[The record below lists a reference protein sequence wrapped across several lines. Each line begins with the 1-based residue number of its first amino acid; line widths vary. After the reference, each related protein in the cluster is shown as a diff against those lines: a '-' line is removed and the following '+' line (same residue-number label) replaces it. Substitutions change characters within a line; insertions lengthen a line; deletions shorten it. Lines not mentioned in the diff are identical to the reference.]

1 MRISVSMVS
10 MVRRRS
16 PRRPLQV
23 FKLPRVQQPDEPSR
37 TSQLLAERW
46 AGRFCTI
53 QRRMG
58 FGEALMFTGAF
69 LAATGWI
76 TFVILAK
83 GTQDFQSSD
92 LVIPAVLTA
101 IAILLAGL
109 GFSRQRRT
117 RRDLKEAT
125 AALARELDK
134 KPRSPSDAEQRSVW
148 P

>member
-1 MRISVSMVS
+1 
-10 MVRRRS
+10 
-16 PRRPLQV
+16 
-23 FKLPRVQQPDEPSR
+23 VQQSDEPSR
-37 TSQLLAERW
+37 TSRLLAERW
-46 AGRFCTI
+46 AARFTTI

-69 LAATGWI
+69 LAAAGWI

-92 LVIPAVLTA
+92 LVIPAILTA
-101 IAILLAGL
+101 IAVLLGGL

-134 KPRSPSDAEQRSVW
+134 RPLAPSDAEQRSMW

>member
-1 MRISVSMVS
+1 VKEDDSLRA
-10 MVRRRS
+10 
-16 PRRPLQV
+16 LQV
-23 FKLPRVQQPDEPSR
+23 SKLPQVNAPDDPSR

-46 AGRFCTI
+46 ATRFSTI

-69 LAATGWI
+69 IAAAGWI

-92 LVIPAVLTA
+92 LVIPAILTA
-101 IAILLAGL
+101 IAALLGAL
-109 GFSRQRRT
+109 GFNRQRRT
-117 RRDLKEAT
+117 RRELKEAT

-134 KPRSPSDAEQRSVW
+134 RPLSPSDAEQRSVW